1 MHFNLFATGL
11 LLSMAS
17 ALDLETSTDALL
29 ENESSSDASIFNDGT
44 LLSQYTRPKDNC
56 CIVYL
61 RDQYKIMYKDP
72 ICWDLKSGKAS
83 KRVDTSRRIYSIDCG
98 KNTWADFD
106 TKDKVTTY

>member
-29 ENESSSDASIFNDGT
+29 ENECSADASIFNDGT
-44 LLSQYTRPKDNC
+44 FPSQYTRPKDNC

-61 RDQYKIMYKDP
+61 R
-72 ICWDLKSGKAS
+72 
-83 KRVDTSRRIYSIDCG
+83 
-98 KNTWADFD
+98 N
-106 TKDKVTTY
+106 